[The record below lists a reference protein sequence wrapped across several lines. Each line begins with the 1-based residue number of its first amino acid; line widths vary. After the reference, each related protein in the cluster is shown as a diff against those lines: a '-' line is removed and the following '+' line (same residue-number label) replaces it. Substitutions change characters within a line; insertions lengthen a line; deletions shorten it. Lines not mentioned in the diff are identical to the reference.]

1 MRISRNDY
9 FRPLKIIIRRPGK
22 VTLKNWLNDQTIS
35 PNIVLEENFLHS
47 YPTFSITNNF
57 FDRLAITCRAWQI
70 QYCLKYVAN
79 GCPVPFSLLWT

>member
-57 FDRLAITCRAWQI
+57 F
-70 QYCLKYVAN
+70 
-79 GCPVPFSLLWT
+79 